1 MLKGVAILFMLFY
14 HLFNQM
20 QNVNICNN
28 YIYRRFA
35 IGAYFVTGNK
45 SSTVLSHI
53 KWIWLIYCEE
63 ENPQYNI
70 VNKVRNLYIH
80 YWITLAIFVPLRAL
94 VVGRVC
100 YPGSFAEIINNVTA
114 WHTTWNGEIWFFFP
128 YILLALNS
136 KVIFKIMDNLSPL
149 LTASTTF
156 SGQQ

>member
-63 ENPQYNI
+63 E
-70 VNKVRNLYIH
+70 KS
-80 YWITLAIFVPLRAL
+80 AI
-94 VVGRVC
+94 
-100 YPGSFAEIINNVTA
+100 
-114 WHTTWNGEIWFFFP
+114 
-128 YILLALNS
+128 
-136 KVIFKIMDNLSPL
+136 
-149 LTASTTF
+149 
-156 SGQQ
+156 